1 MISLRYHVLSIA
13 AVFLAL
19 AVGVV
24 LGSTTLSGNLL
35 SGLAGDKRDLASQ
48 VTDLEAERNTL
59 RARLADA
66 DSFAGSVGP
75 KIVSGKLEKRTIVLV
90 TSHDVKPSEQDA
102 LTELIKSSGATVAGE
117 IQLTPAFSDPEKSD
131 QLSEIATR
139 LQPSG
144 AKFPTAGGPGTLAGA
159 LLGQVLLLEG
169 KSAEPQATS
178 DELDAALA
186 GLTDGGFI
194 KVNGDVRPAQLALVH
209 IAGKPKGSGIGDRAA
224 TIARFATQL
233 DKAGA
238 GAVLAGRTAAAGSA
252 GAIGVVRSD
261 TAATD
266 VLSTVDNVH
275 TAAGRVVSVLALREQ
290 LEGASGRYGTAG
302 NAEGPAPGVKSSGS

>member
-19 AVGVV
+19 AAGVV

-48 VTDLEAERNTL
+48 VADLEADRTEL

-75 KIVSGKLEKRTIVLV
+75 RVVSGKLDKRTVVLV
-90 TSHDVKPSEQDA
+90 TSHDVKPSERDA
-102 LTELIKSSGATVAGE
+102 LTELIKSSGAKIAGE
-117 IQLTPAFSDPEKSD
+117 IQLTPEFSDPEKSD

-144 AKFPTAGGPGTLAGA
+144 AKFPTSGGPGTLAGA
-159 LLGQVLLLEG
+159 LLGHVLLLDG
-169 KSAEPQATS
+169 KSAEPQAST

-194 KVNGDVRPAQLALVH
+194 KVNGDVRPAQLAMVH
-209 IAGKPKGSGIGDRAA
+209 IEGKAKGNGIGDRAA
-224 TIARFATQL
+224 TVARFATQL
-233 DKAGA
+233 DKSGA
-238 GAVLAGRTAAAGSA
+238 GAVLAGRTSAAGSA
-252 GAIGVVRSD
+252 GSIGVVRAD
-261 TAATD
+261 TAAAD

-302 NAEGPAPGVKSSGS
+302 NAEGPAPGVKASGS